1 MATTASLL
9 PALAPFAWPP
19 QLQLAVAAWLTEVG
33 QDSVLTRRDYESTLS
48 RFVIHL
54 QLADLTLHAPA
65 GQVKIAAERFAAERF
80 DAKGNV
86 SAVTRNKRLSVLSS
100 FYRYAITSEL
110 LPPPN
115 PIDLI
120 KRPKRKPYARARALD
135 VGTVKQRI
143 AAIDRSELVGLRD
156 YALLTVALTT
166 GRRLR
171 ELAGL
176 RCRHV
181 QQLSD
186 ESVQL
191 TWERTKGGGMM
202 YDTLPLATT
211 RALLAYLDQLYESQ
225 RAGVSDNAPVWV
237 SVSNYHRGGALSIS
251 AIADICEQ
259 RLGTSKVHQLRHTFA
274 HLMEDKGAKVSE
286 IQQRLGHA
294 SAATT
299 SIYLQALRSDENRL
313 GEAVAEALGV
323 E

>member
-1 MATTASLL
+1 MSDIAPLLSCAS
-9 PALAPFAWPP
+9 PSAWPP

-33 QDSVLTRRDYESTLS
+33 QDSALTRRDYESTLG

-143 AAIDRSELVGLRD
+143 AAIDRSEFVGMRD
-156 YALLTVALTT
+156 YAMLTVALTT

-176 RCRHV
+176 RCGHV

-186 ESVQL
+186 GSVQL
-191 TWERTKGGGMM
+191 TWERTKGGGVM
-202 YDTLPLATT
+202 YDTLPLTTT
-211 RALLAYLDQLYESQ
+211 RPLLAYLDQLYGAL
-225 RAGVSDNAPVWV
+225 RAAVPDDAPVWV

-274 HLMEDKGAKVSE
+274 HIMEDKGAKVSE

-294 SAATT
+294 SVATT

-313 GEAVAEALGV
+313 AEAVADALGV